1 MEKILDRI
9 NLLKGDYSI
18 REFASIIGMPPQ
30 TFDNYVSKRRKI
42 SLWLI
47 DSVCKGCNVSA
58 DWLLGYSKSRTGTCA
73 PVPDPVMLAKIKELE
88 EQVASL
94 TSELESVKGEN
105 TGLRFALKALGRDQQ
120 GGD

>member
-1 MEKILDRI
+1 MKKILDRI

-18 REFASIIGMPPQ
+18 REFSRMIDMPPQ
-30 TFDNYVSKRRKI
+30 TFDNYVSERRKI

-58 DWLLGYSKSRTGTCA
+58 DWLLGYSQSRTGTCA
-73 PVPDPVMLAKIKELE
+73 PAPDPVMLAKIKELE

-94 TSELESVKGEN
+94 TAELKSVKGEN
-105 TGLRFALKALGRDQQ
+105 TGLRFALEALGK
-120 GGD
+120 G

>member
-9 NLLKGDYSI
+9 NLLKGGYSI
-18 REFASIIGMPPQ
+18 REFANIIGMPPQ

-58 DWLLGYSKSRTGTCA
+58 DWLLGYSKSRTGTAA
-73 PVPDPVMLAKIKELE
+73 PVADAALTEKIKELE
-88 EQVASL
+88 LALAKANAKIEGLEFAFKSL
-94 TSELESVKGEN
+94 K
-105 TGLRFALKALGRDQQ
+105 R
-120 GGD
+120 